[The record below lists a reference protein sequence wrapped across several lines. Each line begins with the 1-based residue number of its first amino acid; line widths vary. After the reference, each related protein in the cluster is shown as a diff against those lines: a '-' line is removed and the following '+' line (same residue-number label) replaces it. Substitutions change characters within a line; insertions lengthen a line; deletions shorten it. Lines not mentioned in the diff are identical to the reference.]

1 MDPRHLY
8 DHCLGLEPIEYVLK
22 KILQDEKSMCVSP
35 LFFYLSQDSLLSLI
49 LFLQG
54 WPLDIAIKEKYAC
67 VKGIKNE
74 TSSQLAID
82 AQKKKKMLIER
93 REK

>member
-1 MDPRHLY
+1 MRK
-8 DHCLGLEPIEYVLK
+8 V
-22 KILQDEKSMCVSP
+22 CVFHP
-35 LFFYLSQDSLLSLI
+35 FFFYLSQDSPLSLI

-82 AQKKKKMLIER
+82 AQKKKK
-93 REK
+93 KC